1 MYMEAIEGVE
11 NVSVLTLLFCSE
23 KKKQG
28 IGLKYWSWIWTHSL
42 ETVLQ

>member
-23 KKKQG
+23 KKKARD
-28 IGLKYWSWIWTHSL
+28 WA
-42 ETVLQ
+42 EVLVMDMDTQS

>member
-23 KKKQG
+23 KKSKRLG
-28 IGLKYWSWIWTHSL
+28 
-42 ETVLQ
+42 